1 MMQGRMAPSVP
12 QGGSGLKLPPQQFQ
26 QQPQAYQQIQHQ
38 QMQLQHQQ
46 QQQNATAKPKTA
58 PKKKAGDGPTEG
70 GSGIEGVASPPRP
83 KKSKAA
89 GPTNVS
95 EAPASAIIVP
105 ENEFGLAPVSINEF
119 KVEGGGD
126 SRMRM
131 PGRPVAAPGGPSR
144 VSVMESILPEADLE
158 EEEARAR
165 TDHREGLAAQVGGD
179 LASTFGLVAPQDKDK
194 GAAVPSSSSTSSSRP
209 SLPSFEADAVMTRSK
224 LAQHMETVFGRG
236 HDITIDND
244 AINYLQAAVQQRLMK
259 VVDSSIVLS
268 RRRRNKSSAQHYDHI
283 VHMFQ
288 QPGHEPGDVIPEHTM
303 NLALGWG
310 PDVEQRILS
319 DALEYVKE
327 QDGIFAEMKEQT
339 KNELIQ
345 LEEDRKSSGRKRGS
359 GDGDDNWFIKEV
371 LDCLKCM
378 CFLYEI
384 QINAYI
390 RRSGLLVKDVC
401 HGQISPCTNSAIQS
415 RTSLK

>member
-1 MMQGRMAPSVP
+1 M
-12 QGGSGLKLPPQQFQ
+12 KLSSQQLQ
-26 QQPQAYQQIQHQ
+26 QQAQAYQQ
-38 QMQLQHQQ
+38 LQQ
-46 QQQNATAKPKTA
+46 QQQQQAAASKPKAA
-58 PKKKAGDGPTEG
+58 PKKKAGEAGPSEAG
-70 GSGIEGVASPPRP
+70 GIEGVASPSRP
-83 KKSKAA
+83 KKSKGT
-89 GPTNVS
+89 GPTSLS

-119 KVEGGGD
+119 KVEGGVD
-126 SRMRM
+126 SRMSR
-131 PGRPVAAPGGPSR
+131 PGRPPVAPGGAPR

-165 TDHREGLAAQVGGD
+165 TDHREGLVAQVGGD
-179 LASTFGLVAPQDKDK
+179 LASTFGLVASQDKDRVT
-194 GAAVPSSSSTSSSRP
+194 AAPSSSSSSSSSSRP
-209 SLPSFEADAVMTRSK
+209 AVPSFEADAVMTRSK
-224 LAQHMETVFGRG
+224 LAQHMENVFGRG
-236 HDITIDND
+236 HDIVIDND

-327 QDGIFAEMKEQT
+327 QDRIFAEMKEQT
-339 KNELIQ
+339 KNELIR

-359 GDGDDNWFIKEV
+359 GEGDENWFMKEV
-371 LDCLKCM
+371 LCCVYCM
-378 CFLYEI
+378 FYL
-384 QINAYI
+384 
-390 RRSGLLVKDVC
+390 SVV
-401 HGQISPCTNSAIQS
+401 
-415 RTSLK
+415 